1 MPIVVTLYYLEVMTR
16 KEVVHSHIFSNILI
30 LLLIQ
35 SVDAELVATKD
46 ILYFSRIP
54 KTGLKL
60 KSYSLFITPLFTKY

>member
-1 MPIVVTLYYLEVMTR
+1 MPIVVTLYYLEVMPR